1 MKLVIP
7 VAGVGS
13 KLRPH
18 THTQPKSLV
27 PIAGKPILGH
37 IIDSML
43 DQSISEFIVII
54 GYLGEK
60 IKSYLLNEYPE
71 LKITF
76 IVQEPRL
83 GLAHAIYQA
92 KELIENEKEI
102 AICLGDTI
110 VNTNIKEFLE
120 SEGSALAVK
129 KIESPG
135 RFGVAETDKN
145 GIVKKLVEKP
155 KIPKSNLALVG
166 LYKIASPRKLV
177 QAIEYILE
185 NDIRTHNDYH
195 LTDAIMRMIELGEE
209 IKTILVNNWYDCGR
223 KDTLLEANAILL
235 NRVGASVDPRE
246 YKNTIIIPPVSIGKN
261 CKISNSIIGPNV
273 AIGESTNIKSSII
286 GNSIIGSFSELQYS
300 VLENSIVGNDSSLL
314 GLRESLNL
322 GDNTEIHFNT

>member
-1 MKLVIP
+1 MKLVIL

-43 DQSISEFIVII
+43 DQHITEFIVII

-60 IKSYLLNEYPE
+60 IKSYLLNEYPF

-76 IVQEPRL
+76 LVQEPRL

-92 KELIENEKEI
+92 KDLVENEKEI

-110 VNTNIKEFLE
+110 VSTNLKEFLE
-120 SEGSALAVK
+120 IDGSALAVK

-145 GIVKKLVEKP
+145 GIVKKL
-155 KIPKSNLALVG
+155 
-166 LYKIASPRKLV
+166 
-177 QAIEYILE
+177 
-185 NDIRTHNDYH
+185 
-195 LTDAIMRMIELGEE
+195 
-209 IKTILVNNWYDCGR
+209 
-223 KDTLLEANAILL
+223 
-235 NRVGASVDPRE
+235 
-246 YKNTIIIPPVSIGKN
+246 
-261 CKISNSIIGPNV
+261 
-273 AIGESTNIKSSII
+273 
-286 GNSIIGSFSELQYS
+286 
-300 VLENSIVGNDSSLL
+300 
-314 GLRESLNL
+314 
-322 GDNTEIHFNT
+322 